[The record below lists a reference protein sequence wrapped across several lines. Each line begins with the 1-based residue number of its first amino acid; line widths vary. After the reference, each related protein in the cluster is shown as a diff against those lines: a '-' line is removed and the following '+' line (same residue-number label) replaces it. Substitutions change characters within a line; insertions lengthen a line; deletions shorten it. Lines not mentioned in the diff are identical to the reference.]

1 MVSIG
6 QMRQVGIFQTNSPGA
21 VDNGF
26 IDSYTTLLTTRG
38 QLKKVGNERSGNRVN
53 AGGTL
58 GFQNTY
64 DWICRFQSGLTID
77 KKCRWVIDGKNY
89 TIEGYEQIDM
99 KNFYYRFRI
108 SEIS

>member
-1 MVSIG
+1 
-6 QMRQVGIFQTNSPGA
+6 MRQVGIFQVNTPSP
-21 VDNGF
+21 VDGGF
-26 IDSYTTLLTTRG
+26 LDSYTTQLTTRG
-38 QLKKVGNERSGNRVN
+38 YMKKVGNDRSGSRTNS
-53 AGGTL
+53 GGML

-89 TIEGYEQIDM
+89 TIEGFEKIDM